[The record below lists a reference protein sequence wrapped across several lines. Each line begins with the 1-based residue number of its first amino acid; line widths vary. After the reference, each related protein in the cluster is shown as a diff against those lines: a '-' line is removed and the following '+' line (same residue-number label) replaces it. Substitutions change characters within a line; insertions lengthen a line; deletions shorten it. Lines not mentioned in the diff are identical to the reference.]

1 MYDKHMPGFPGLKK
15 QWIIIV
21 LIAILFFMVL
31 GLNSRISEFFR
42 LTGQRDE
49 MQLRI
54 QNLESTRVALETEIA
69 YANSN
74 KAVEEWARTYE
85 RMVQPGD
92 QVIIPLPPQDFTP
105 ETHYLSTPTPQMDEK
120 WQIWWKLLFGE

>member
-1 MYDKHMPGFPGLKK
+1 LYDKHMLGVPKFGK
-15 QWIIIV
+15 QWIIIA

-31 GLNSRISEFFR
+31 GLNSRISEYFR

-49 MQLRI
+49 MQQRI
-54 QNLESTRVALETEIA
+54 ENLESTRVALETEIA

-74 KAVEEWARTYE
+74 KAVEEWGRTFE
-85 RMVQPGD
+85 RLVQPGD

-105 ETHYLSTPTPQMDEK
+105 ETHYLSTPTPQIDQK
-120 WQIWWKLLFGE
+120 WQIWWELLFGE